1 MTLRDRVRDGLI
13 MLAVA
18 AVSFALLVYVGW
30 GEGKR
35 TYPRFQVEKMVA
47 QGELV
52 QSALETYLRAGLPLT
67 QFPGFRS
74 IAEPI
79 RQSDPTIAAI
89 AVFDRAGHPVFAS
102 GETGVPHLP
111 AVSGSGDAAVPRFPA
126 PRFTVRD
133 DGRWLQVALPLH
145 NRFEAVG
152 ELAITMPRPAIARVT
167 DAHLPALAALAGGM
181 AVLFGIFSLWAAPR
195 LRDNRIPW
203 IGIGYTAL
211 FALVATAVVASL
223 LSLYADGAQSK
234 AKALADSL
242 AQRIRPVIAYGL
254 TLQDMEGLDRMLA
267 GYRRLNPD
275 IQAVAITQ
283 DGRVLVHSDPAQVG
297 HGWVSDAS
305 AYDYVVPIP
314 ASAGDIRIA
323 VALPAGVVW
332 RAVAHSVKNFA
343 ALFVA
348 TALIAALFLGVARAL
363 ETKGTERKPQ
373 QLILI
378 RPIFFMAIFCEN
390 LSVGFLPQ
398 LLRGAAVDWGLG
410 QGAASL
416 AFTAYFVAFLLVLLP
431 VSAWV
436 DREGPRKAVI
446 LGAILA
452 ALASLIPV
460 VTLDFGALLAARAIA
475 GLGQG
480 LLFIGMQAAVQANAP
495 AGQRTQA
502 AAIIVFGFN
511 GGMIA
516 GAAIGSLLVQDV
528 AAVGVFAIGTVTALL
543 LAAYAAWA
551 IAVPPARSGASVT
564 FGRMLRDIPRAFAS
578 SGFLRALLLIG
589 APAKAV
595 LTGAVGFALPLLLG
609 RLGWAPEDIGQIIM
623 LYAAGVLL
631 SGGIAARFVDRTGLS
646 GATLALGGLASAL
659 ALGCIGL
666 TGLWTPSPILQVLL
680 VSGGTLLLGLAHGCI
695 NAPVITY
702 IAGTDAATTL
712 GANGATAL
720 YRVVERAGHVLGP
733 LLAGQLLLLSGGA
746 QAFLWI
752 GGGLLVCLLLFLLPL
767 PKVRT

>member
-1 MTLRDRVRDGLI
+1 VTLRDRLRDGLI

-18 AVSFALLVYVGW
+18 AVSFTLLVYVGW

-52 QSALETYLRAGLPLT
+52 QAALETYLRAGLPLA

-89 AVFDRAGHPVFAS
+89 TARDRAGHTIFAT

-111 AVSGSGDAAVPRFPA
+111 AASVTGGTDTARY
-126 PRFTVRD
+126 TVRD
-133 DGRWLQVALPLH
+133 DGMWLQVALPLR

-152 ELAITMPRPAIARVT
+152 ELTVTMPRPAIARVT
-167 DAHLPALAALAGGM
+167 DAHLPALAAMAAGM
-181 AVLFGIFSLWAAPR
+181 ALLFGIFSLWAAPR
-195 LRDNRIPW
+195 LRGHRIPW
-203 IGIGYTAL
+203 IGIGYTAV
-211 FALVATAVVASL
+211 FTLVAAAVVASL

-242 AQRIRPVIAYGL
+242 AERIRPVVAYGL

-267 GYRRLNPD
+267 GYRQLNPD
-275 IQAVAITQ
+275 IQAVGITQ
-283 DGRVLVHSDPAQVG
+283 NGRVLVHSDPTQVG
-297 HGWVSDAS
+297 QGWISDAS

-314 ASAGDIRIA
+314 AAASDIRIA

-348 TALIAALFLGVARAL
+348 TALVAALFLGVARAL
-363 ETKGTERKPQ
+363 ESNGAERKPH
-373 QLILI
+373 QLALI
-378 RPIFFMAIFCEN
+378 RPIFFIAIFCEY
-390 LSVGFLPQ
+390 LSAGFLPQ
-398 LLRGAAVDWGLG
+398 LLRGAATQWGLG

-416 AFTAYFVAFLLVLLP
+416 AFTTYFVAFLLVLLP

-446 LGAILA
+446 LGALLA

-460 VTLDFGALLAARAIA
+460 ATLDFGALLLSRAIA

-480 LLFIGMQAAVQANAP
+480 LLFIGMQAAVLAHAP

-528 AAVGVFAIGTVTALL
+528 APVGVFAIGAVTALL

-551 IAVPPARSGASVT
+551 IAAPPARSGAAMT
-564 FGRMLRDIPRAFAS
+564 FGRMLRDIPGAFAS
-578 SGFLRALLLIG
+578 LGFLRALLLIG

-609 RLGWAPEDIGQIIM
+609 GLGWAPEDIGQIIM

-631 SGGIAARFVDRTGLS
+631 SGGAAARFVDRTQRS
-646 GATLALGGLASAL
+646 GATLALGGLVSAL
-659 ALGCIGL
+659 ALACIGL

-680 VSGGTLLLGLAHGCI
+680 VAGGTLLLGLAHGCI

-702 IAGTDAATTL
+702 IAGTGAAATL

-733 LLAGQLLLLSGGA
+733 LLAGQLLLLSGGGA

-752 GGGLLVCLLLFLLPL
+752 GAALLVCLLLFLLPM
-767 PKVRT
+767 PKVRS

>member
-1 MTLRDRVRDGLI
+1 VTLRDRLRDGLI

-18 AVSFALLVYVGW
+18 AVSFTLLVYVGW

-52 QSALETYLRAGLPLT
+52 QAALETYLRAGLPLA

-89 AVFDRAGHPVFAS
+89 AARDRAGHTVFMAGDTS
-102 GETGVPHLP
+102 VPQLP
-111 AVSGSGDAAVPRFPA
+111 AASQPGGTATARY
-126 PRFTVRD
+126 TVRD
-133 DGRWLQVALPLH
+133 DGLWLQVALPLR

-152 ELAITMPRPAIARVT
+152 ELTVTMPRPAIARVT
-167 DAHLPALAALAGGM
+167 DAHLPALAAFAAGM
-181 AVLFGIFSLWAAPR
+181 ALLFGIFSLWAAPR
-195 LRDNRIPW
+195 LRGHRIPW
-203 IGIGYTAL
+203 IGIGYTAV
-211 FALVATAVVASL
+211 FALVSAAVVASL

-242 AQRIRPVIAYGL
+242 AERIRPVVAYGL
-254 TLQDMEGLDRMLA
+254 TLQDLEGLDRMLA
-267 GYRRLNPD
+267 GYRQLNPD
-275 IQAVAITQ
+275 IQAVGITQ
-283 DGRVLVHSDPAQVG
+283 NGRVLVHSDPAQVG
-297 HGWVSDAS
+297 RGWTSDAS
-305 AYDYVVPIP
+305 AYDYVVPISAA
-314 ASAGDIRIA
+314 ASDIRIA
-323 VALPAGVVW
+323 VALPADVVW

-363 ETKGTERKPQ
+363 ESKGTERKPH
-373 QLILI
+373 QLALI
-378 RPIFFMAIFCEN
+378 RPIFFIAIFCEY
-390 LSVGFLPQ
+390 LSAGFLPQ
-398 LLRGAAVDWGLG
+398 LLRGAAMQWGLG

-436 DREGPRKAVI
+436 DRAGPRKAVL
-446 LGAILA
+446 LGAMLA

-460 VTLDFGALLAARAIA
+460 VTLDFGALLLSRTIA
-475 GLGQG
+475 GFGQG
-480 LLFIGMQAAVQANAP
+480 LLFIGMQAAVLAHAP

-528 AAVGVFAIGTVTALL
+528 AAIGVFGIGAVTALL

-551 IAVPPARSGASVT
+551 IAVPPARSGAAMT

-578 SGFLRALLLIG
+578 LGFLRALLLIG

-609 RLGWAPEDIGQIIM
+609 GLGWAPEDIGQVIM

-631 SGGIAARFVDRTGLS
+631 SGGAAARFVDRSQRS
-646 GATLALGGLASAL
+646 GATLALGGLVSAL
-659 ALGCIGL
+659 ALACIGL
-666 TGLWTPSPILQVLL
+666 TGLWTPSPILQVIL
-680 VSGGTLLLGLAHGCI
+680 VAGGTLLLGLAHGCI

-702 IAGTDAATTL
+702 IAGTGAAATL

-733 LLAGQLLLLSGGA
+733 LLAGQLLLLSGGGA

-752 GGGLLVCLLLFLLPL
+752 GAALLVCLLLFLLPIH
-767 PKVRT
+767 KVRS

>member
-1 MTLRDRVRDGLI
+1 VTLRDRLRDGLI

-52 QSALETYLRAGLPLT
+52 QAALETYLRAGLPLA

-89 AVFDRAGHPVFAS
+89 ATRDRAGHTVFIT
-102 GETGVPHLP
+102 GETGVPQLP
-111 AVSGSGDAAVPRFPA
+111 ASSQPGGTAPA
-126 PRFTVRD
+126 RYTVRD
-133 DGRWLQVALPLH
+133 DGVWLQVALPLR
-145 NRFEAVG
+145 NRFETVG
-152 ELAITMPRPAIARVT
+152 ELTVAMPRSAIARVT
-167 DAHLPALAALAGGM
+167 DAHLPALAALAAGM
-181 AVLFGIFSLWAAPR
+181 ALLFGIFSLWAAPR
-195 LRDNRIPW
+195 LRGHRMPW
-203 IGIGYTAL
+203 IGIGYTAV
-211 FALVATAVVASL
+211 FALVAATVVASL

-242 AQRIRPVIAYGL
+242 AERIRPVVAYGL
-254 TLQDMEGLDRMLA
+254 TLQDLEGLDRMLA
-267 GYRRLNPD
+267 AYRQLNPD
-275 IQAVAITQ
+275 IQAVGITQ
-283 DGRVLVHSDPAQVG
+283 NGRVLIHSDPAQVG
-297 HGWVSDAS
+297 QGWISDAS

-314 ASAGDIRIA
+314 ATATASDIRIA

-363 ETKGTERKPQ
+363 ESNGTERKPQ
-373 QLILI
+373 QLALI
-378 RPIFFMAIFCEN
+378 RPIFFIAIFCEY
-390 LSVGFLPQ
+390 LSAGFLPQ
-398 LLRGAAVDWGLG
+398 LLRGAAVQSGLG

-436 DREGPRKAVI
+436 DRAGPRKAVI

-452 ALASLIPV
+452 ACASLIPV
-460 VTLDFGALLAARAIA
+460 VTLDFGALLLSRTVA

-480 LLFIGMQAAVQANAP
+480 LLFIGMQAAVLAHAP

-528 AAVGVFAIGTVTALL
+528 SAVGVFVIGAATALL
-543 LAAYAAWA
+543 LAAYAAWS
-551 IAVPPARSGASVT
+551 IAVPPARSGTAMT
-564 FGRMLRDIPRAFAS
+564 FGRMLRDIPRAFVS
-578 SGFLRALLLIG
+578 LGFLRALLLIG

-609 RLGWAPEDIGQIIM
+609 GLSWAPEDIGQIIM

-631 SGGIAARFVDRTGLS
+631 SGGAAARFVDRTQHS
-646 GATLALGGLASAL
+646 SATLALGGLASAL
-659 ALGCIGL
+659 ALGCIGV
-666 TGLWTPSPILQVLL
+666 TGLWTPSPVLHVILVA
-680 VSGGTLLLGLAHGCI
+680 GGTLLLGLAHGCI

-702 IAGTDAATTL
+702 IAGTSAATTL
-712 GANGATAL
+712 GANGAMAL
-720 YRVVERAGHVLGP
+720 YRVVERVGHVLGP
-733 LLAGQLLLLSGGA
+733 LLAGQLLLLSGGGA

-752 GGGLLVCLLLFLLPL
+752 GAGLLACLLLFLLPM
-767 PKVRT
+767 PKGRS

>member
-1 MTLRDRVRDGLI
+1 VTLRDRLRHGLI

-18 AVSFALLVYVGW
+18 AVSFTLLVYVGW

-52 QSALETYLRAGLPLT
+52 QAALETYLRAGLPLA

-89 AVFDRAGHPVFAS
+89 AARDRSGHTVFMAGDTS
-102 GETGVPHLP
+102 VPQLP
-111 AVSGSGDAAVPRFPA
+111 AASHAGGTAPA
-126 PRFTVRD
+126 RYTVGD
-133 DGRWLQVALPLH
+133 DGMWLQVALPLR

-152 ELAITMPRPAIARVT
+152 ELTVTMPRPAIARVT
-167 DAHLPALAALAGGM
+167 DAHLPALAALAAGM
-181 AVLFGIFSLWAAPR
+181 ALLFGIFSLWAAPR
-195 LRDNRIPW
+195 LRGHRIPW
-203 IGIGYTAL
+203 IGIGYTAV
-211 FALVATAVVASL
+211 FALVAAGVVASL

-242 AQRIRPVIAYGL
+242 AERIRPVVAYGL
-254 TLQDMEGLDRMLA
+254 TLQDLEGLDRMLA
-267 GYRRLNPD
+267 GYRQLNPD
-275 IQAVAITQ
+275 IQAVGITQ
-283 DGRVLVHSDPAQVG
+283 NGRILVHSDPAQVG
-297 HGWVSDAS
+297 RGWTSDAS

-314 ASAGDIRIA
+314 TAASDIRIA

-332 RAVAHSVKNFA
+332 RAVANSVKNFA

-363 ETKGTERKPQ
+363 ESKATERKPH
-373 QLILI
+373 QLALI
-378 RPIFFMAIFCEN
+378 RPIFFIAIFCEY
-390 LSVGFLPQ
+390 LSAGFLPQ
-398 LLRGAAVDWGLG
+398 LLRGAAMQWDLG

-436 DREGPRKAVI
+436 DREGPRRAVI
-446 LGAILA
+446 FGAVLV

-460 VTLDFGALLAARAIA
+460 MTLDFGALLLSRTLA

-480 LLFIGMQAAVQANAP
+480 LLFIGMQAAVLAHAP

-528 AAVGVFAIGTVTALL
+528 AAIGVFAIGAVTALL

-551 IAVPPARSGASVT
+551 IAVPPARSGAAMT

-578 SGFLRALLLIG
+578 LGFLRALLLIG

-595 LTGAVGFALPLLLG
+595 LTGAVGFGLPLLLG
-609 RLGWAPEDIGQIIM
+609 GLGWAPEDIGQVIM

-631 SGGIAARFVDRTGLS
+631 SGGAAARFVDRS
-646 GATLALGGLASAL
+646 QRSSATLALGGLVSAFAL
-659 ALGCIGL
+659 ACIGL

-680 VSGGTLLLGLAHGCI
+680 VAGGTLLLGLAHGCI

-702 IAGTDAATTL
+702 IAGTGAAATL

-733 LLAGQLLLLSGGA
+733 LLAGQLLLLSGGSA
-746 QAFLWI
+746 LAFLWI
-752 GGGLLVCLLLFLLPL
+752 GAGLLVCLLLFLLPM
-767 PKVRT
+767 PKVRS